1 MKDKIKLLLEYMK
14 KEKEL
19 TREWDEEDGIDV
31 NAEDYKI
38 DGLATVDR
46 IKNFIGYRNI
56 RVEEAWFNKLHRGDT
71 SRETREKAYDYDA
84 ERSRRH
90 SLALNSMIGLND
102 FGEKYGLPKF
112 YEGELIR
119 GSDIDNYKNID
130 VRKKET
136 DFFLQFIDKLSR
148 TSGVLMEKYMEEM
161 NMDVDKSDVEMSFIR
176 ELQSNVDAVDN
187 KYGVEKNLTE
197 DDGDVKFKDDDIL
210 SGFDR

>member
-90 SLALNSMIGLND
+90 SLALNSMIGLNE
-102 FGEKYGLPKF
+102 FGKKYDLPVF
-112 YEGELIR
+112 YEGELVT
-119 GSDIDNYKNID
+119 GTDIENYKNIPT
-130 VRKKET
+130 RKKET

-148 TSGVLMEKYMEEM
+148 TPAIVMQKYFEQVGIEKGGQEE
-161 NMDVDKSDVEMSFIR
+161 SFIR
-176 ELQSNVDAVDN
+176 ELQSNVENIDN
-187 KYGVEKNLTE
+187 KYGVEKNLIE
-197 DDGDVKFKDDDIL
+197 DDGDIKFKDDDIL
-210 SGFDR
+210 SGYDR